1 MNFTNYKLKK
11 IFCDFMHY
19 KKNQYSEGF
28 NICGLII
35 AGGFIFWGINTL
47 LGGFRPFRDFWWIG
61 FIFLLIGISIL
72 IGQIRAVTNR
82 DKLRN
87 VVKYEFEQ
95 NPNASIEEIV
105 GKTKISRKDVQ
116 AIILDLK
123 ARGALRGQFSG
134 ETGQM
139 KPIPTQDQVP
149 AQEKSTF
156 CPNCG
161 TPVSK
166 DGAQYC
172 SYCGATI

>member
-1 MNFTNYKLKK
+1 
-11 IFCDFMHY
+11 MHY

-28 NICGLII
+28 SICGLIF
-35 AGGFIFWGINTL
+35 AGGFIFWGISTL
-47 LGGFRPFRDFWWIG
+47 LGGFRAFWDFSWIG
-61 FIFLLIGISIL
+61 FFFLGIGISIL

-82 DKLRN
+82 EKLRN

-95 NPNASIEEIV
+95 NPNTSIEEIIE
-105 GKTKISRKDVQ
+105 KTKISRKDVQ
-116 AIILDLK
+116 AIVLDLK

-134 ETGQM
+134 ETGQL
-139 KPIPTQDQVP
+139 KPIPKQEQAP
-149 AQEKSTF
+149 IQEKTTF